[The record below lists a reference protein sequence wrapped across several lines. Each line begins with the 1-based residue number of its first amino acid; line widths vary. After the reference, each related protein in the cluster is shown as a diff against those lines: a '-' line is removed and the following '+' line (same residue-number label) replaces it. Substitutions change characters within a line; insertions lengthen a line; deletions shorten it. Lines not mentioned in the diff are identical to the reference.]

1 MDTSDLIYLD
11 NNATTPIDER
21 VLESMLPFFKNHFGN
36 ASSNH
41 HFGKNINKAVQKAR
55 EQVSDLIN
63 SEPKEVI
70 FTSGATEAINLAIK
84 GTVIANLAKGRHIIT
99 CKTEHKAVLDT
110 CKYLEEIGFEVS
122 YISVKNDGIIDIDE
136 FKKAFRHDT
145 ILVSIMWVNNETGVV
160 QPIEELIEITHQ
172 NGSIFFTDA
181 TQAVGKIP
189 IDVDD
194 LDIDLLCFS
203 AHKFYG
209 PKGIGGLFV
218 KKGIKIETQTHGGGH
233 EIGLRSGT
241 INVPAIVGMGKACEI
256 ALEEMGNNAK
266 EILSL
271 RNVLEVHLLKIGGS
285 FINGNKSQRLYNTL
299 NICFPAFDANIFI
312 DKCKNIAVSNGSA
325 CTSALV
331 QPSHVLMAMGLNEE
345 EALGSLRL
353 SIGRYNNLNEIMQVI
368 TIMKQKNNFLQN

>member
-1 MDTSDLIYLD
+1 MDTSELIYFD
-11 NNATTPIDER
+11 YNATTPIDER
-21 VLESMLPFFKNHFGN
+21 VLESMMPFFKGYFGN
-36 ASSNH
+36 SSSNH

-63 SEPKEVI
+63 AEPKEII

-84 GTVIANLAKGRHIIT
+84 GAVIANQAKGRHIIT

-136 FKKAFRHDT
+136 FKKELRPDT
-145 ILVSIMWVNNETGVV
+145 VLVSIMWVNNETGVL

-172 NGSIFFTDA
+172 NNSIFFTDA

-189 IDVDD
+189 IDVYD

-218 KKGIKIETQTHGGGH
+218 KKGIKVETQTHGGGH

-241 INVPAIVGMGKACEI
+241 SNVTAIIGMGKACEI
-256 ALEEMGNNAK
+256 ALEEMDKNAIK
-266 EILSL
+266 ILNL
-271 RNVLEVHLLKIGGS
+271 RNELETHLLKIEDS
-285 FINGNKSQRLYNTL
+285 FINGNKNQRLYNTL
-299 NICFPAFDANIFI
+299 NICFPDFDANIFI
-312 DKCKNIAVSNGSA
+312 DKYKNIAVSNGSA

-331 QPSHVLMAMGLNEE
+331 QPSHVLLAMGLNEE
-345 EALGSLRL
+345 EALGSLRI
-353 SIGRYNNLNEIMQVI
+353 SIGKENTYNEIKAI
-368 TIMKQKNNFLQN
+368 SKLLIKLLQYA